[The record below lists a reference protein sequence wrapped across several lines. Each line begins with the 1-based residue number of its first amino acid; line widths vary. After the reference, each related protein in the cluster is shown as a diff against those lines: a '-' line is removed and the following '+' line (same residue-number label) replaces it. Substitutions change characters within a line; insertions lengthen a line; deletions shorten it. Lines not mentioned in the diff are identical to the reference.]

1 VTRTPKVAVLTAGGL
16 APCLSSA
23 VGGLIE
29 RYSELAPEVEVIGYL
44 GGYQGLL
51 LGQSVPVTAEV
62 RAQAKVLH
70 KHGGSPIKNSR
81 VKLTNVADCVKR
93 GLVKDGQNPL
103 EVAAQRLTQEQVTI
117 LHTIGG
123 DDTNTTAADLAAY
136 LAKNGYV
143 LTVVGLPKTIDND
156 VYPIR
161 QSLGA
166 WTAAEQGAIY
176 FENIVNEHSANPR
189 MLIVHEVMGR
199 NCGWLTAYT
208 ARVYRDRLRHPDFL
222 PGFNLARAHKDLDAV
237 YVPEMDFDVEAEAQR
252 LSAVMDEQDCVNVFV
267 SEGAC
272 VGRIVHEL
280 ESKGEQVPRDAFGHY
295 KLDAVNV
302 GQWFAKQFAK
312 LLGAEKALVQK
323 SGYFARS
330 AAANADDLRLIQSMV
345 DHAVECGLRGESG
358 VVGHDE
364 ERGGRLRAI
373 EFPRIRGGKPF
384 DIEQVWFNELLG
396 AIRQPRGK
404 RLDVKHDSEPVPSI
418 PPHLG

>member
-1 VTRTPKVAVLTAGGL
+1 MSEKKKVAILTAGGL

-29 RYSELAPEVEVIGYL
+29 RYSELAPEIEIIGYL
-44 GGYQGLL
+44 GGYKGLL
-51 LGQSVPVTAEV
+51 LGQSVTVTPEV
-62 RAQAKVLH
+62 RANAKVLH
-70 KHGGSPIKNSR
+70 KHGGSPIQNSR

-103 EVAAQRLTQEQVTI
+103 EVAAQQLTKDGVTI
-117 LHTIGG
+117 LHTVGG

-136 LAKNGYV
+136 LAKNGYK

-208 ARVYRDRLRHPDFL
+208 AKVYRERLMHPDFL
-222 PGFNLARAHKDLDAV
+222 PGFNLARSHKDIDAV
-237 YVPEMDFDVEAEAQR
+237 YVPEMEFDVASEAKR
-252 LSAVMDEQDCVNVFV
+252 LRAVMDEQDCVNVFV

-272 VGRIVHEL
+272 VEQIVKEM
-280 ESKGEQVPRDAFGHY
+280 ESKGDSVPRDAFGHY

-302 GQWFAKQFAK
+302 GQWFSKQFAK

-330 AAANADDLRLIQSMV
+330 AAANSDDLRLIHSMV
-345 DHAVECGLRGESG
+345 DHGVECGLRGESG

-364 ERGGRLRAI
+364 DHGGRLRAI
-373 EFPRIRGGKPF
+373 EFPRVKGGKPF
-384 DIEQVWFNELLG
+384 DIESPWFTELLKD
-396 AIRQPRGK
+396 IRQPKGRG
-404 RLDVKHDSEPVPSI
+404 LVVSHDGDHPPSI
-418 PPHLG
+418 PSH